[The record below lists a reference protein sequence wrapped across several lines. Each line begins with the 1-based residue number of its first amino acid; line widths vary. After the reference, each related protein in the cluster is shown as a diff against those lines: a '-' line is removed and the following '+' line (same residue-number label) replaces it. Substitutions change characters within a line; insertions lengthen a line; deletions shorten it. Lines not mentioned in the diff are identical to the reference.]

1 MVLRIGTSGWQYRD
15 WRGRFYPSGL
25 PSTRWLEHYAARF
38 ATVEVNNTFYR
49 LPAPGTFEKW
59 STRVPGDFVI
69 AVKASRYLTHYK
81 RLRDPEEPVE
91 RLLAHA
97 QPLGTHLGP
106 VLLQLPPDLP
116 AGFDALDETL
126 RAFGARVRVAVE
138 PRHASWFGAEL
149 QDVLARHEA
158 ALCLADRGSRP
169 ITPLW
174 RSASWCYVR
183 FHAGRASPPPCYGR
197 DALVAW
203 ARRIAELWPEV
214 DRAEI
219 DGYAY
224 FNNDTGGC
232 AVRDA
237 IAFARAATRA
247 GITVTRVPEVHE
259 APVGQLGRSRS
270 TSAAGLSVR

>member
-15 WRGRFYPSGL
+15 WRGRFYPRGV

-38 ATVEVNNTFYR
+38 GTVEVNNTFYR
-49 LPAPGTFEKW
+49 LPAPGTFEQW
-59 STRVPGDFVI
+59 SRRVPADFVI

-91 RLLAHA
+91 RLLTHA
-97 QPLGTHLGP
+97 QPLGVHLGP

-116 AGFDALDETL
+116 AGFDALDATL

-138 PRHASWFGAEL
+138 PRHASWFGDEL
-149 QDVLARHEA
+149 REVLARHDA

-169 ITPLW
+169 ITPQW
-174 RSASWCYVR
+174 RTASWCYVR
-183 FHAGRASPPPCYGR
+183 FHEGRASPRPCYGP
-197 DALVAW
+197 DALAAW
-203 ARRIAELWPEV
+203 VRRIGALWPEGG
-214 DRAEI
+214 RAV

-237 IAFARAATRA
+237 IVFARAAVRA
-247 GITVTRVPEVHE
+247 GIAVTRVPELHA

-270 TSAAGLSVR
+270 TSDAGLSVR

>member
-15 WRGRFYPSGL
+15 WRGRFYPPSV

-49 LPAPGTFEKW
+49 LPAPGTFAQW
-59 STRVPGDFVI
+59 SRRVPDDFVV

-97 QPLGTHLGP
+97 QLLGEHLGP

-116 AGFDALDETL
+116 AGFDALDATL

-138 PRHASWFGAEL
+138 PRHPSWFADEL
-149 QDVLARHEA
+149 RAVLAHHDA

-174 RSASWCYVR
+174 RTASWCYVR
-183 FHAGRASPPPCYGR
+183 FHEGRASPRPCYGP
-197 DALVAW
+197 DALAAW
-203 ARRIAELWPEV
+203 VRRVGELWPEV
-214 DRAEI
+214 

-237 IAFARAATRA
+237 IGFARAAARS
-247 GITVTRVPEVHE
+247 GIAVTRVPDARE
-259 APVGQLGRSRS
+259 APVGQVGRSRS